1 MRLSLAC
8 CSPWGRKE
16 SGTTERLNNKYTY
29 MCTYILYSRI
39 YHIFFIHSSA
49 DGQLGYFHILAIVN
63 NAAVNIGCMYRLKLV
78 FWGFF
83 RIYTQLSHMVV
94 LFLVFWEASTL
105 FFCISLLFFRYAS
118 LKKQIVFEI
127 SLKSCSIPSVPF
139 FPYAFSGE
147 GLRHFK
153 SLELHKL
160 LYLWRSS
167 QFNVSFCLLCFL
179 HPGSCLQR
187 LEQTQLPPL

>member
-1 MRLSLAC
+1 MQLKIPIPLGLNYHYESRKANF
-8 CSPWGRKE
+8 SPLGFQDLEWETKTIHEGYQGPSSPRAYQLERGWGI
-16 SGTTERLNNKYTY
+16 TAT
-29 MCTYILYSRI
+29 
-39 YHIFFIHSSA
+39 
-49 DGQLGYFHILAIVN
+49 
-63 NAAVNIGCMYRLKLV
+63 LKGVLV
-78 FWGFF
+78 G
-83 RIYTQLSHMVV
+83 
-94 LFLVFWEASTL
+94 
-105 FFCISLLFFRYAS
+105 RYAS

-167 QFNVSFCLLCFL
+167 QFNVSCLLCFL

-187 LEQTQLPPL
+187 LEQTQLQPL